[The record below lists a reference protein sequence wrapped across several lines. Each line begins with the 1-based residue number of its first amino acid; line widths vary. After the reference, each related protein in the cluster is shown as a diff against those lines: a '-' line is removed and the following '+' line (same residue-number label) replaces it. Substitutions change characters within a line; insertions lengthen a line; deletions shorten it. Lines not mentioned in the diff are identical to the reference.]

1 MKLPFG
7 IVLDSRTTP
16 ALRYGVLPLFSVLGG
31 TLAGVVMIG
40 TLARGRAGHC
50 VAIGSIVALLSL
62 LSLLGMRHGSVAGE
76 SAWGWVSAS
85 AVLVL
90 AVSYMVGVAL
100 RASWNW
106 KGDHRHALAITTCAL
121 VALAGTIHLT
131 QVLEARD
138 GTRLVQ
144 AGTEEAS
151 RKRDQVLLLEFV
163 AEMDRAGK
171 PIDDEALSRFR
182 SRLLATRI

>member
-1 MKLPFG
+1 MRLPFG
-7 IVLDSRTTP
+7 IALDSRTTT

-31 TLAGVVMIG
+31 TVAAVVTMG
-40 TLARGRAGHC
+40 ALARGRAGHC
-50 VAIGSIVALLSL
+50 AAIGSIVALLSV
-62 LSLLGMRHGSVAGE
+62 LSLLGVGHGSVAGE
-76 SAWGWVSAS
+76 NAWGWVSAS

-106 KGDHRHALAITTCAL
+106 KGDHRHAIALTTCAL

-131 QVLEARD
+131 QVLEGRD

-144 AGTEEAS
+144 ADPEKAS
-151 RKRDQVLLLEFV
+151 GKRAQVLLLEFV

-182 SRLLATRI
+182 SRLLATKI